1 MNGQIFILI
10 GFLSFLHL
18 EWAPYNDAW
27 LYKQK
32 KSFFVQFMY
41 LDEKPL
47 SIVKN
52 EKNLSRKSSLAMRTW
67 AKQEWKGVTTVQQTP
82 INKLHENKIL
92 IFIKIRWF
100 VFWFCLLRY
109 FNE

>member
-1 MNGQIFILI
+1 MELCMLYVELIYYDDFVGISWYVIMNGQIFILI

-32 KSFFVQFMY
+32 SHSFVQIMY

-52 EKNLSRKSSLAMRTW
+52 EEPFKK
-67 AKQEWKGVTTVQQTP
+67 K
-82 INKLHENKIL
+82 
-92 IFIKIRWF
+92 
-100 VFWFCLLRY
+100 
-109 FNE
+109 

>member
-10 GFLSFLHL
+10 GFLSFLQL

-47 SIVKN
+47 SIVKSG
-52 EKNLSRKSSLAMRTW
+52 KSLSRKSSLAMRTW
-67 AKQEWKGVTTVQQTP
+67 AKQEWKWVTTVQQTP

-109 FNE
+109 FIE